1 VLSTLTAVALVVAF
15 AWCHPSRVVLFAF
28 ATVALATAV
37 GMPVAFDAFGRT
49 RPRPRRERAA
59 RASVPEPTETGIGVG
74 TVRTVTPVGDADL
87 PEVVVDVETVT
98 GQRFEGTLT
107 VRGQAAAGRSR
118 MDLRPGVVLAVRF
131 DPGRTTEVT
140 LADDMVAA
148 RAAFDTMLIRKGLT
162 TPDKLDLIRRGTKSH
177 GVVTAMRL
185 TGQAREDFSEVQ
197 LDVMVSRPEGG
208 QFPVREVTFIPGTSV
223 AKVEPGS
230 VIDTYYRSADPSRIA
245 VCVPRS

>member
-1 VLSTLTAVALVVAF
+1 
-15 AWCHPSRVVLFAF
+15 
-28 ATVALATAV
+28 
-37 GMPVAFDAFGRT
+37 
-49 RPRPRRERAA
+49 
-59 RASVPEPTETGIGVG
+59 
-74 TVRTVTPVGDADL
+74 
-87 PEVVVDVETVT
+87 
-98 GQRFEGTLT
+98 
-107 VRGQAAAGRSR
+107 

-131 DPGRTTEVT
+131 DPGRPTEVT